1 MIKISMTPLTATENL
16 VKVYS
21 KEQKS
26 EALKKYVLLF
36 NTKVAPT
43 NRTLINLLAILLLTK
58 ALWTKISDTKNKR
71 NTNAP
76 YYRN

>member
-1 MIKISMTPLTATENL
+1 MIKISMTPLENL

-36 NTKVAPT
+36 NTKIAPT
-43 NRTLINLLAILLLTK
+43 NRTLINLLAISLLTK
-58 ALWTKISDTKNKR
+58 ALCTKISDAKNKR
-71 NTNAP
+71 NTNVP